1 MSAPTTGRS
10 DASIVDRVPP
20 LAFFMV
26 SAVSHYLGPGLAV
39 LLFGAIPP
47 LGVGLLRIAAAAIV
61 FALWRRPWRFLAAW
75 SARERLDVALLG
87 LTLAAMNLVFYLAIA
102 RLPLATVGAIEFLGP
117 VALAAAGLRTRR
129 NLVAFAL
136 AMAGVALLTRVRIA
150 GDPLGFVFAFANAAL
165 FVLYVLLGH
174 RIAGSGG
181 MRGTDRLAAAML
193 IALVAATP
201 AGLMDTLPAWRDAG
215 LLAAAFGVGVLSSVI
230 PYVCDQFAMA
240 RLPRASFAL
249 LLALLPAMAAAI
261 GIILLHQVPGRGEA
275 TGIALVMAGV
285 ALHRGGA
292 RPR

>member
-136 AMAGVALLTRVRIA
+136 AMAGVAMLTRVRIA

>member
-1 MSAPTTGRS
+1 MDETTSAPGTRR
-10 DASIVDRVPP
+10 VDRIPP
-20 LAFFMV
+20 LAFFLV

-39 LLFGAIPP
+39 LLFAAIPP

-61 FALWRRPWRFLAAW
+61 FAVWRRPWRCLAAW
-75 SARERLDVALLG
+75 SPAQRRDVVLLG
-87 LTLAAMNLVFYLAIA
+87 LTLAAMNLVFYCAIA

-117 VALAAAGLRTRR
+117 VALAAAGLRSQR

-136 AMAGVALLTRVRIA
+136 AMAGVALLTKVRIG
-150 GDPLGFVFAFANAAL
+150 GDPIGFLFAFANAAL

-181 MRGTDRLAAAML
+181 MRGTDRLAGAML
-193 IALVAATP
+193 VALVAAVP
-201 AGLMDTLPAWRDAG
+201 FGLGDTLPALRDPI

-249 LLALLPAMAAAI
+249 LLALLPAMAALI
-261 GIILLHQVPGRGEA
+261 GILLLHQVPNHNEM

-292 RPR
+292 RAG